1 MINSMNSLFKTQI
14 LCFEFSL
21 IIINTLQDSL
31 VKNKTKSVI
40 LGTLYLQHTTLS
52 LNFNLITFSMPCFTV
67 VRRRKFLISLCNG
80 HFFVQKCINIL
91 IDQKPDIRI
100 YIIYIKSSSDTLD
113 ESCMYTFHERGQI
126 SSSFLFYITNPC
138 LTQLPPFHIYLI

>member
-1 MINSMNSLFKTQI
+1 MNATQIVTFQKIILNVLYDGMINSMNSLFKTQI
-14 LCFEFSL
+14 LCCEFSL

-31 VKNKTKSVI
+31 VKNKTKSQGHFFCNI
-40 LGTLYLQHTTLS
+40 QRSRLT
-52 LNFNLITFSMPCFTV
+52 LITFSMPCFTV

-126 SSSFLFYITNPC
+126 S
-138 LTQLPPFHIYLI
+138 

>member
-1 MINSMNSLFKTQI
+1 
-14 LCFEFSL
+14 
-21 IIINTLQDSL
+21 
-31 VKNKTKSVI
+31 
-40 LGTLYLQHTTLS
+40 
-52 LNFNLITFSMPCFTV
+52 MPGFTV

-80 HFFVQKCINIL
+80 HIFLVQKCINIL

-126 SSSFLFYITNPC
+126 S
-138 LTQLPPFHIYLI
+138 